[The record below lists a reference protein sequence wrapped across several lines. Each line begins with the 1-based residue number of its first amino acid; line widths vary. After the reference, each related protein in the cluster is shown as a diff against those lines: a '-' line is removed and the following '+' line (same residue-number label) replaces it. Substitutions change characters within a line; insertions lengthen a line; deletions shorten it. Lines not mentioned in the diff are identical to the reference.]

1 LIYLA
6 FKRNKETRALSGGD
20 DPWSKAKRQLSF
32 ALDLSLLAFL
42 VSGSF
47 VTILYYPH
55 IFIILA
61 MILSLNHIA
70 RRDGDRSGAE
80 ERPPAEAAPCQGGP
94 NRQTLEAISTS
105 S

>member
-1 LIYLA
+1 MACKSLIYLA
-6 FKRNKETRALSGGD
+6 FKRNVETRALSGGD
-20 DPWSKAKRQLSF
+20 DPWCQAKRRLSL

-61 MILSLNHIA
+61 MIVSLNHIA
-70 RRDGDRSGAE
+70 RWDAEKSDGLSV
-80 ERPPAEAAPCQGGP
+80 PPAETAQVGAA
-94 NRQTLEAISTS
+94 
-105 S
+105 